1 MVHVIDPVTCIS
13 FQLVGIKWKK
23 LITKPGESFE
33 KDEDITTGMDNIIE
47 TIISKGTQSVMAT
60 NKSLH
65 AHDVEVWWGEID
77 SQNK

>member
-1 MVHVIDPVTCIS
+1 
-13 FQLVGIKWKK
+13 
-23 LITKPGESFE
+23 
-33 KDEDITTGMDNIIE
+33 MDNIIE

-60 NKSLH
+60 TSNKSADEH